1 MPIRITITHRLHSRH
16 RGSRLIALHRILTS
30 HSRPRVTA
38 LRRRILMGHR
48 LRKILM
54 SNPHNRVVTERSN
67 LPTKRLLAMGRSNLL
82 TAGSNLLTERH
93 KLLMEHRSLLMERLR
108 AMEHHQMEA
117 NRRSLARL
125 ASRNA

>member
-1 MPIRITITHRLHSRH
+1 
-16 RGSRLIALHRILTS
+16 
-30 HSRPRVTA
+30 
-38 LRRRILMGHR
+38 MGHR

-67 LPTKRLLAMGRSNLL
+67 LPTKRLLAMGR
-82 TAGSNLLTERH
+82 SNLLTERH